1 MVAKLKSLTATIFV
15 TTRQASSFILLGK
28 SSFHQHQYHRRVA
41 PHFSHFYT
49 SKKLLPSSF
58 FATAVMTAAASS
70 SNNNNI
76 SISPPIPRRD
86 ESRVVYAGIAP
97 SSNWDS
103 KIPRQSNDS
112 TEKLLDPPVAIP
124 DPYGWIRDDDRTNTE
139 VLEYLQAENNYS
151 MSVTKHLKGLQEEL
165 YNEFLSR

>member
-70 SNNNNI
+70 SNNNI

-139 VLEYLQAENNYS
+139 VLEYLQAENEYS
-151 MSVTKHLKGLQEEL
+151 MTVTKHLKGLQEEL
-165 YNEFLSR
+165 YNDFLSR